1 LAPPAPKK
9 RVVASSAAVLPDLPP
24 VEPLHDKAFKPGGP
38 KKSVHPTIGGH
49 P

>member
-1 LAPPAPKK
+1 MAPPAPKK
-9 RVVASSAAVLPDLPP
+9 RVIASAAVLPDLPP
-24 VEPLHDKAFKPGGP
+24 AEPLHDKPFKPGGP